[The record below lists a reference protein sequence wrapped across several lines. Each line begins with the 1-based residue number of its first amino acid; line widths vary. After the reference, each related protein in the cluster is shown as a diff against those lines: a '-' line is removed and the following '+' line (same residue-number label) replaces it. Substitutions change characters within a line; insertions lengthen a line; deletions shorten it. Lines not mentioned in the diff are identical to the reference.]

1 MPTTAEPY
9 GILITGIG
17 GTGVVTVGQILA
29 MAAHV
34 EGKGAIVLDMSG
46 LAQKG
51 GPVMSHERLADKP
64 ADLRSARAGHAARN
78 PDHPAGFGEGFH
90 EVTTGAAAQ

>member
-1 MPTTAEPY
+1 VLPSTAQPY

-29 MAAHV
+29 VAAHV

-46 LAQKG
+46 LA
-51 GPVMSHERLADKP
+51 R
-64 ADLRSARAGHAARN
+64 RAAR
-78 PDHPAGFGEGFH
+78 
-90 EVTTGAAAQ
+90 